1 MKKLILM
8 GALWGVLQACT
19 VARVA
24 GSAAVGAGQLALGA
38 VDVVL

>member
-1 MKKLILM
+1 MKKLILIA
-8 GALWGVLQACT
+8 ALLGVLQACT

-24 GSAAVGAGQLALGA
+24 GGAAVGAGQLALGA